1 MRGFLKRPVVGLA
14 ILAAG
19 AVLAAPV
26 VAAPFAQE
34 VSLDQAVE
42 WSVGRNLGVA
52 LARLQVPIVAAGM
65 DAAEGEFDPTF
76 TAGAA
81 FDHQEVPTTSARF
94 FGSITE
100 SVDLQAGL
108 AKRFAF
114 GTETSLTLDANR
126 TRDNSPITDTEF
138 NPRYAADLTLNIA
151 QPLLRDAGRGV
162 NLATV
167 RLARVAS
174 DVEGLHLR
182 AAMEQVILATEQTY
196 WELVQ
201 REEALKVAQAALH
214 LAEDLEANIKERVRV
229 GNLPPL
235 ESLSAEADVARRHA
249 DVLLAEQG
257 VEDGR
262 DALLRVTGIGGAEPA
277 SWDLRPIAA
286 AMPTFTAETPEV
298 GLALERATT
307 DRTDLKIARLTIRQ
321 RAIETRRDEHQTLPD
336 LRLVGSA
343 GVRGLQGDHDVQELG
358 DQLSHADFLSYKIG
372 LNFSYP
378 FGNHTAEAAARQSR
392 LRHRQAQIDLRDL
405 EAAAAQAVRSAAR
418 AVGTQAQ
425 RIATTAKAVTL
436 EEASLAAEK
445 EKFRVGISTSHD
457 VLEVQDELTTARQ
470 GHLEAQTSYLSALSR
485 LHYEEGSLLDRYRIE
500 IETGSE

>member
-1 MRGFLKRPVVGLA
+1 MRSLLPIFRTTIVVGVVCVLVAAQA
-14 ILAAG
+14 I
-19 AVLAAPV
+19 AAPHE
-26 VAAPFAQE
+26 QQ

-52 LARLQVPIVAAGM
+52 LARLQVPIVTAGI
-65 DAAEGEFDPTF
+65 DAAQGEFDPTF

-81 FDHQEVPTTSARF
+81 FDHEETPTTSARF
-94 FGSITE
+94 FGSTTE
-100 SVDLQAGL
+100 SLNLQAGL
-108 AKRFAF
+108 AKRFAL
-114 GTETSLTLDANR
+114 GTEANLTFDASR
-126 TRDNSPITDTEF
+126 SRDNSPITDPEF
-138 NPRYAADLTLNIA
+138 NPRFDADLSLSLS
-151 QPLLRDAGRGV
+151 QPLLRDAGRDV

-174 DVEGLHLR
+174 DVEGLRLR
-182 AAMEQVILATEQTY
+182 AAMEQVILTTEQAY
-196 WELVQ
+196 WDLVQ
-201 REEALKVAQAALH
+201 REEGLKVAQAALH

-249 DVLLAEQG
+249 DVLLAEEA

-262 DALLRVTGIGGAEPA
+262 DALLRVTGIGGADPA

-286 AMPTFTAETPEV
+286 AMPTFTPEAPAL
-298 GLALERATT
+298 GPALERAAAG
-307 DRTDLKIARLTIRQ
+307 RTDLKIAHLAIRQ
-321 RAIETRRDEHQTLPD
+321 RAIETQRDENQTLPD
-336 LRLVGSA
+336 LRLTGSTA
-343 GVRGLQGDHDVQELG
+343 VRGLKGNHDVQELY
-358 DQLSHADFLSYKIG
+358 DQLSQPDFLSYSIG

-392 LRHRQAQIDLRDL
+392 LRHRQAEIDLRDM
-405 EAAAAQAVRSAAR
+405 EAAAAQAVRKAAR
-418 AVGTQAQ
+418 AVATQAQ

-436 EEASLAAEK
+436 EEASLAAEE

-457 VLEVQDELTTARQ
+457 VLEVQDDLTTARQ

-485 LHYEEGSLLDRYRIE
+485 LHYEEGTLLDRYQIE
-500 IETGSE
+500 IQTGSE